1 MSITLNMWETNFNST
16 KNKPNVK
23 TESEQLRTAMIRRI
37 LEGDGKA
44 SPDQRHAAFNNAGLP
59 KPLGILIDKVAKDSY
74 KVTDEDIT
82 AVKESGLSED
92 QIFELIICAA
102 FGQATRQYDA
112 GIEALE
118 AAIKNERDTQ
128 KG

>member
-1 MSITLNMWETNFNST
+1 MAKYRQINVTQRST
-16 KNKPNVK
+16 MP
-23 TESEQLRTAMIRRI
+23 
-37 LEGDGKA
+37 
-44 SPDQRHAAFNNAGLP
+44 GLA
-59 KPLGILIDKVAKDSY
+59 KPLSILIEKVAQDSY

-92 QIFELIICAA
+92 QIFELITCAA

>member
-1 MSITLNMWETNFNST
+1 
-16 KNKPNVK
+16 
-23 TESEQLRTAMIRRI
+23 MIRSLRI
-37 LEGDGKA
+37 
-44 SPDQRHAAFNNAGLP
+44 PN
-59 KPLGILIDKVAKDSY
+59 

-112 GIEALE
+112 GIEALD
-118 AAIKNERDTQ
+118 AAMKNERDKHAADYSQ
-128 KG
+128 HQL

>member
-1 MSITLNMWETNFNST
+1 MQ
-16 KNKPNVK
+16 NKTNVK

-59 KPLGILIDKVAKDSY
+59 KPLSILIDKVAKDSY
-74 KVTDEDIT
+74 KVTYEDIA

-102 FGQATRQYDA
+102 CGQATRQYDA